1 MELAKFQILSPGGHG
16 ALLSNVANSML
27 FPCSDQVPDVVCLQ
41 LQVCNSNCVMLL
53 AWTVQLSSRRCHAS
67 SITAAPVLQ
76 WAVRVLDNEE
86 LARQADASLRSGTGR
101 TTKLTK

>member
-1 MELAKFQILSPGGHG
+1 
-16 ALLSNVANSML
+16 
-27 FPCSDQVPDVVCLQ
+27 
-41 LQVCNSNCVMLL
+41 
-53 AWTVQLSSRRCHAS
+53 
-67 SITAAPVLQ
+67 LQ